1 MIKILVDRARP
12 TTEEIKNRQNFD
24 SILKK
29 ASLNENKKNSFCQS
43 LSSFKFL
50 ENLLILN
57 EKDKYRAF

>member
-29 ASLNENKKNSFCQS
+29 ASLNENKKILPWYYGAVGLASFI
-43 LSSFKFL
+43 LAIVTI
-50 ENLLILN
+50 LL
-57 EKDKYRAF
+57 